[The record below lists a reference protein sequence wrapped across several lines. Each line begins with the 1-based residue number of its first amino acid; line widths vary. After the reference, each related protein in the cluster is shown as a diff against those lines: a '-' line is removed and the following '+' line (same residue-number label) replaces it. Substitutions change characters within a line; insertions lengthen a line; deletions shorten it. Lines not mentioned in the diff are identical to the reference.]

1 MAQLSLVQLTVA
13 ADARRQIRRML
24 GEFLRE
30 AGVLV
35 AALAPLKFLVT
46 HGTLTLNG
54 IVAIVVVAGPCL
66 LVGMALGL
74 ER

>member
-1 MAQLSLVQLTVA
+1 MAQLSLVPAIVTSDV
-13 ADARRQIRRML
+13 RRQIRRML

-35 AALAPLKFLVT
+35 VVLAPLEFLVT
-46 HGTLTLNG
+46 HGRLTLSG
-54 IVAIVVVAGPCL
+54 VVAIVVIAGPCL
-66 LVGMALGL
+66 ILGVALGL

>member
-1 MAQLSLVQLTVA
+1 
-13 ADARRQIRRML
+13 ML

-35 AALAPLKFLVT
+35 VVLAPLEFLVT
-46 HGTLTLNG
+46 HGRLTLSG
-54 IVAIVVVAGPCL
+54 VVAIVVIAGPCL
-66 LVGMALGL
+66 ILGVALGL